1 MFKDLCKFLNFA
13 QCRSEQDILD
23 FQYLYFENL
32 DLVLFLGIHLKKP
45 RYICNFRFHK
55 PKEKYIRL
63 SDNCK
68 HLKKIICRV
77 GKKKLVQGFI
87 VIILS

>member
-32 DLVLFLGIHLKKP
+32 DLVLFLGIHLKNP
-45 RYICNFRFHK
+45 DTYVILDFTN
-55 PKEKYIRL
+55 PKKNAL
-63 SDNCK
+63 
-68 HLKKIICRV
+68 
-77 GKKKLVQGFI
+77 G
-87 VIILS
+87 